1 MHRRSLRR
9 AFPSVVTVA
18 LILFGAGGR
27 AQQTPNPGDAARDT
41 LPNEPQIFSSGSQK
55 FRVVATKGLS
65 RPFALAFLPNGDM
78 LITERA
84 GRLRI
89 VHDGVL
95 DPQPIAGIPPV
106 LDVRLKGFQDVALHP
121 RFSENHLVY
130 FTYYKPKP
138 GEKDVATAAL
148 ARGRFDG
155 DHALTDVQDIF
166 VADAWCATPSAS
178 RIAFAPDGKIFMSI
192 GVPIRGRAGTAQ
204 PEDSQNPA
212 SHVGKVLR
220 LNDDG
225 SAPPDNPF
233 AGRPGY
239 SPVVYALG
247 IRNILGLIIHPQT
260 GELWENENGPMGG
273 DEINIIKPGRNY
285 GWPVVS
291 YGVAY
296 SGDPTGDTS
305 GPLTAQRSAPGM
317 EDPFLFW
324 VPSIA
329 VSGMVFY
336 TGDQFPSWK
345 GNIFVGARRG
355 TQLQRVVLNAK
366 GQPVARESLL
376 SELKQ
381 RIADVRQGP
390 DGLLYLVTDEAAG
403 ALLKVEPVRGDSTPV
418 SGGARSSGVAR

>member
-1 MHRRSLRR
+1 MLRTSGTR
-9 AFPSVVTVA
+9 FFHATVA
-18 LILFGAGGR
+18 LALILLATAPR
-27 AQQTPNPGDAARDT
+27 AQQSPNPGDPPRDT
-41 LPNEPQIFSSGSQK
+41 LPNEPQTFTTGSQK
-55 FRVVATKGLS
+55 IRVTATKGLS
-65 RPFALAFLPNGDM
+65 RAFAMAFLPNGDI

-89 VHDGVL
+89 VHNGML
-95 DPQPIAGIPPV
+95 DPQPISGVPPV
-106 LDVRLKGFQDVALHP
+106 LDSRLKGFQDVALHP
-121 RFSENHLVY
+121 RFAENHLVY
-130 FTYYKPKP
+130 FTYYKQKP
-138 GEKDVATAAL
+138 GEKEIATAAL

-155 DHALTDVQDIF
+155 NHALTDVRDIF
-166 VADAWCATPSAS
+166 VSDAWCSTPSAS
-178 RIAFAPDGKIFMSI
+178 RIVFAPDGKIFMGI
-192 GVPIRGRAGTAQ
+192 GVPIRGPAGTAQ

-212 SHVGKVLR
+212 SHVGKILR

-225 SAPPDNPF
+225 SAPSDNPF

-239 SPVVYALG
+239 SPLLYALG
-247 IRNILGLIIHPQT
+247 IRNSLGMVIHPQT

-291 YGVAY
+291 YGIAY

-305 GPLTAQRSAPGM
+305 GPLTTNRTAPGM
-317 EDPFLFW
+317 EDPFLYW

-336 TGDQFPSWK
+336 TGDQFSSWK

-355 TQLQRVVLNAK
+355 TQLQRIVLNAK
-366 GQPVARESLL
+366 GQPVARETLL

-390 DGLLYLVTDEAAG
+390 DGFLYLVTDESAA
-403 ALLKVEPVRGDSTPV
+403 ALLKIEPIKGDST
-418 SGGARSSGVAR
+418 STGGGRSAAVR

>member
-1 MHRRSLRR
+1 MHGTSARRFFS
-9 AFPSVVTVA
+9 SIVA
-18 LILFGAGGR
+18 LTLTLFGAAGH
-27 AQQTPNPGDAARDT
+27 AQQTPNPGDPARDT
-41 LPNEPQIFSSGSQK
+41 LPSEPQIFSSAGQK

-89 VHDGVL
+89 VRGGVL
-95 DPQPIAGIPPV
+95 DPQPIAGIPSV
-106 LDVRLKGFQDVALHP
+106 LDLRLKGLQDVAVHP
-121 RFSENHLVY
+121 RFAENHLVY

-155 DHALTDVQDIF
+155 GHALTEVRDVF

-178 RIAFAPDGKIFMSI
+178 RIAFAPDGKIFMSV

-225 SAPPDNPF
+225 TAPPDNPF
-233 AGRPGY
+233 AGRAGY
-239 SPVVYALG
+239 QPEVYALG
-247 IRNILGLIIHPQT
+247 IRNILGLVIHPQT
-260 GELWENENGPMGG
+260 GELWEHENGPMGG

-285 GWPVVS
+285 GWPVIS
-291 YGVAY
+291 YGRAY
-296 SGDPTGDTS
+296 NGDLTGDSS
-305 GPLTAQRSAPGM
+305 GPTTEQHSAPGM
-317 EDPFLFW
+317 EEPFMIW

-329 VSGMVFY
+329 ISGMAFY
-336 TGDQFPSWK
+336 SGDRFESWK
-345 GNIFVGARRG
+345 E
-355 TQLQRVVLNAK
+355 
-366 GQPVARESLL
+366 PSLW
-376 SELKQ
+376 
-381 RIADVRQGP
+381 A
-390 DGLLYLVTDEAAG
+390 
-403 ALLKVEPVRGDSTPV
+403 
-418 SGGARSSGVAR
+418 GGAAHNFNASH